1 MTTQEMVRFLMEK
14 DWSARDIEQAL
25 DGRVSLRSIYRWVR
39 GERAPKSRGTLEAL
53 RGLVEQVQS
62 GRTS

>member
-1 MTTQEMVRFLMEK
+1 MTTQEMVRFLMDK
-14 DWSARDIEQAL
+14 NWSARDIEQAL
-25 DGRVSLRSIYRWVR
+25 EGRVSLRSIYRWVR

-62 GRTS
+62 GRTE